1 MPKRGNKSGATAAK
15 VAIFGLLWWAIYAQL
30 KAASN
35 DWANL
40 LHQGLSLRAWVYIGA
55 AWLLVAVNWS
65 LEAAKWQTLLR
76 HLVPQSIGTAL
87 YSVLRGVALA
97 LFTPNRIGEYG
108 GRLWDLPADARWEGL
123 LALLVSNMLQL
134 SVNLLFG
141 LIGFSLYCYWQ
152 QFGGTILPYMSAAAA
167 ILLLLMGCLFL
178 SVRWRQRVVAVLR
191 RVSQWLY
198 PQDTI
203 SSHILAIHD
212 RPDPTT
218 DINLPLLW
226 HRLTDKRYWQTQIKM
241 AWDKL
246 RQSLRHIIQTYT
258 SAQLRRVWL
267 LCAVRYG
274 VYVAQY
280 VLLLLAL
287 GAHASAAQI
296 VMGVLAAYLCQTL
309 LPTVAILELGIKGNI
324 ALYFLSAFVP
334 QGSILAATLLLWCFN
349 LALPALA
356 GAIILSKE

>member
-1 MPKRGNKSGATAAK
+1 MSKQNNKGWAIAAK

-30 KAASN
+30 KTRSS
-35 DWANL
+35 DWANW
-40 LHQGLSLRAWVYIGA
+40 LHQGLSLRAWVYIVV
-55 AWLLVAVNWS
+55 AWLLVAVNWG
-65 LEAAKWQTLLR
+65 LEAAKWQALLR
-76 HLVPQSIGTAL
+76 HLVPQSINTAL

-108 GRLWDLPADARWEGL
+108 GRLWDLPAEARWEGL

-152 QFGGTILPYMSAAAA
+152 QLDRIILSYMSAAAA
-167 ILLLLMGCLFL
+167 ILLLLVGGLFL
-178 SVRWRQRVVAVLR
+178 SMRWRQRVVAVLR
-191 RVSQWLY
+191 HISQWLY
-198 PQDTI
+198 PNDTI
-203 SSHILAIHD
+203 SSNVLI
-212 RPDPTT
+212 T
-218 DINLPLLW
+218 DDISYPITNINLPTLW
-226 HRLTDKRYWQTQIKM
+226 SRLTNKCYWQIQIKM

-287 GAHASAAQI
+287 GTHASATQI
-296 VMGVLAAYLCQTL
+296 IVGVLAAYLCQTL

-324 ALYFLSAFVP
+324 ALYFLSPFVP
-334 QGSILAATLLLWCFN
+334 QSSILVATLLLWCFN

>member
-1 MPKRGNKSGATAAK
+1 MPKQGNKGGAIATK
-15 VAIFGLLWWAIYAQL
+15 VAILGLLWWAIYTQL
-30 KAASN
+30 KTASS

-40 LHQGLSLRAWVYIGA
+40 LHQGLNLRAWIYIGV

-65 LEAAKWQTLLR
+65 LEAAKWQALLR
-76 HLVPQSIGTAL
+76 HLVPQNLTMAL

-178 SVRWRQRVVAVLR
+178 SMRWRQRVVAVLR
-191 RVSQWLY
+191 RISQWLY
-198 PQDTI
+198 LHDTI
-203 SSHILAIHD
+203 SSNVLITDNI
-212 RPDPTT
+212 PYPTT
-218 DINLPLLW
+218 DINLPTLW
-226 HRLTDKRYWQTQIKM
+226 SRLTDKYYWQIQIKM

-267 LCAVRYG
+267 LCAMRYS

-280 VLLLLAL
+280 VLLLLAF
-287 GAHASAAQI
+287 GTHASSTQI

-324 ALYFLSAFVP
+324 ALYFLSSFAP
-334 QGSILAATLLLWCFN
+334 QESILIATLLLWCFN